1 MYRVVLLLH
10 VPQKLLIAKV
20 LKPAELTKY
29 LALKIYKSVERT
41 AFIFFYQGWEHKI
54 SMHVCRSFYSMHVC
68 RSFGYLA
75 SDKSDNNG

>member
-29 LALKIYKSVERT
+29 VALKIYKRVERT
-41 AFIFFYQGWEHKI
+41 PFIFFIKLESTKL
-54 SMHVCRSFYSMHVC
+54 VCMCVVRLYEMPYSVV
-68 RSFGYLA
+68 R
-75 SDKSDNNG
+75 

>member
-29 LALKIYKSVERT
+29 LALKIYKRVEKT
-41 AFIFFYQGWEHKI
+41 AFIFFFIKLESTKL
-54 SMHVCRSFYSMHVC
+54 VCMCVVRLYEMPYSVV
-68 RSFGYLA
+68 R
-75 SDKSDNNG
+75 

>member
-29 LALKIYKSVERT
+29 LALKIYQRVERT
-41 AFIFFYQGWEHKI
+41 AFIFFIK
-54 SMHVCRSFYSMHVC
+54 
-68 RSFGYLA
+68 LA
-75 SDKSDNNG
+75 STKLVCMCVVRLYEMPYSAVR

>member
-29 LALKIYKSVERT
+29 LALKIYKRVEKT
-41 AFIFFYQGWEHKI
+41 ALIFFLSSLRAQ
-54 SMHVCRSFYSMHVC
+54 
-68 RSFGYLA
+68 
-75 SDKSDNNG
+75 N

>member
-29 LALKIYKSVERT
+29 LALKIYKRVERT
-41 AFIFFYQGWEHKI
+41 AFIFFYQAWEHKI